1 MGRLLCVCVCRTGVE
16 RGGQNGGYK
25 VVLMCSSKHW
35 QAADQLKPTHTDTHS
50 YRRPQTVLG
59 AQTAAKVWKVLL
71 ALSLHSVLFT
81 ALSYFQTSEFNCLDL
96 IFLALFS
103 ISVLVFE
110 CAGKKPAYFTDCCF
124 LGGFN
129 AERGSRTL
137 THGHVSHIQIKKA
150 DRRVACSQLRW

>member
-1 MGRLLCVCVCRTGVE
+1 M
-16 RGGQNGGYK
+16 
-25 VVLMCSSKHW
+25 
-35 QAADQLKPTHTDTHS
+35 
-50 YRRPQTVLG
+50 
-59 AQTAAKVWKVLL
+59 LL
-71 ALSLHSVLFT
+71 ALSLYSVLFT

-150 DRRVACSQLRW
+150 DRRVACSQLRS